1 MMCILFLFCLALG
14 KIFCVISKPLAAAAS
29 KVLFRAFFLVLSM
42 YFIVSAGI
50 STHELNMN
58 RVVTVDS
65 FRLRVLGLRNLSL
78 SPNLASVSSVGL
90 LQDGCPVSPVNLAGV
105 GETEALISRS
115 TGMNGYYFVTGN
127 GSLGLDPVRWVAEAV
142 LSNQRDWT
150 RVGASVWVN
159 SFFSF
164 DGGTVGPCLY
174 PWLSYAT
181 TSHRGFRVDLD
192 MRPSWP
198 EILIS
203 MTWGYEWAVCLFL
216 SAVAGMLH
224 HEKFVHPLFVAAMT
238 VDVIMIIA
246 AAVGFYTREDSL
258 QMIRALLYLPS
269 QVQHL

>member
-1 MMCILFLFCLALG
+1 MV
-14 KIFCVISKPLAAAAS
+14 K
-29 KVLFRAFFLVLSM
+29 
-42 YFIVSAGI
+42 
-50 STHELNMN
+50 
-58 RVVTVDS
+58 VDS
-65 FRLRVLGLRNLSL
+65 FRLRILGLRNLSL

-90 LQDGCPVSPVNLAGV
+90 LQGGCPIAVAPVKLKGV
-105 GETEALISRS
+105 GEIEVLISRLGG
-115 TGMNGYYFVTGN
+115 TEMNGYYFVTGN

-164 DGGTVGPCLY
+164 DVGTVGPRLY

-181 TSHRGFRVDLD
+181 TSHRGDRVDLD

-238 VDVIMIIA
+238 VDVVMITA

-258 QMIRALLYLPS
+258 QTIRALLYLPS
-269 QVQHL
+269 QEQHLIP